1 MIHSLPILSATL
13 SPFYTC
19 IKGNRRLTKQ
29 DIRLQFLRRGVTTR
43 PAPTPKHLM
52 CRLHLFHH
60 LTVEKTKGYEC
71 DNGLEG
77 REREKRCAL
86 NTINPLHTFWAEQA
100 GYTSFSCEEVNT
112 CNIPKKNFKEEGKEL
127 SSLSTKYSTEAILLP
142 FQFF

>member
-1 MIHSLPILSATL
+1 MPNEVKGRTKEQVLKKIDPNLPHLVEGSTR
-13 SPFYTC
+13 
-19 IKGNRRLTKQ
+19 NRRLTKQ
-29 DIRLQFLRRGVTTR
+29 GIRLQFLRRGVTTR

-71 DNGLEG
+71 DDGLEG

-112 CNIPKKNFKEEGKEL
+112 CNIPKKNFKEGKEL
-127 SSLSTKYSTEAILLP
+127 SSLYQIL
-142 FQFF
+142 Q